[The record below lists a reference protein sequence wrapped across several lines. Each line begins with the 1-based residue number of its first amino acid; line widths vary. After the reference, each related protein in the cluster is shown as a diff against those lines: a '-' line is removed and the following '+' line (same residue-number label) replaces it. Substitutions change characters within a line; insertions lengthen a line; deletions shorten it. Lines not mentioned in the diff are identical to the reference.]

1 MNLEN
6 LNFSEEPLSRE
17 DLLRIKGG
25 ASALYSTYSTGNCED
40 TNNDP
45 HQPDCDDIHKDYIKQ
60 QGI

>member
-25 ASALYSTYSTGNCED
+25 ASALYSVYSTGDCVD
-40 TNNDP
+40 TGGDA
-45 HQPDCDDIHKDYIKQ
+45 QKSDCPDSTKD
-60 QGI
+60 

>member
-25 ASALYSTYSTGNCED
+25 ASALYSVYGTGDCED
-40 TNNDP
+40 TDGDP
-45 HQPDCDDIHKDYIKQ
+45 HKADCPDGGRD
-60 QGI
+60 

>member
-25 ASALYSTYSTGNCED
+25 NSAQYTVISSGDCST
-40 TNNDP
+40 TNATTA
-45 HQPDCDDIHKDYIKQ
+45 DCDDVNKD
-60 QGI
+60 